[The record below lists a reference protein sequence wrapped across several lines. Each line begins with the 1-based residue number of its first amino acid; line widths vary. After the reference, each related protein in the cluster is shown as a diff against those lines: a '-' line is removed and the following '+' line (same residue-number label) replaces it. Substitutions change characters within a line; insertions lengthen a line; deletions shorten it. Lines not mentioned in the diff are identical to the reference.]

1 MFFNRSS
8 IVALVLCG
16 AVYGAYATQPAPGR
30 FVAKPANLFAARSW
44 QPPPPPAPKAEA
56 PKAPALPFHFLG
68 KLLQDGDVTA
78 FVSQGTVTHL
88 LRKGDVLANYRV
100 DEITPSEM
108 TFVYLPL
115 NEKQRLSFGSAN

>member
-1 MFFNRSS
+1 MFFNRSVIS
-8 IVALVLCG
+8 VFVLCG
-16 AVYGAYATQPAPGR
+16 MVGAACATQPTSGR
-30 FVAKPANLFAARSW
+30 FVAKPVNLFASRSW

-56 PKAPALPFHFLG
+56 PRAPALPFRFLG
-68 KLLQDGDVTA
+68 KLLQDADVTV

-100 DEITPSEM
+100 DDITPLEM

-115 NEKQRLSFGSAN
+115 NEKQSLTFGSAN